1 MKKLQCQCVS
11 ENIKFLTDYLTCV
24 DSFAAFFIQ
33 VQALLLFSDMCE
45 ITLVNLAFSVAV
57 AICLFVSGL
66 SLFHLGVYIQSS
78 TARSLQGMFRAA
90 EFRQSM
96 QGTYL
101 SFPWQS
107 SSENMDGL
115 FAPNGQMIRPGER
128 LQLPT
133 SAEDYIV
140 VSPETRTPI
149 AQDRDD
155 SDDSDDSDGWWL
167 QSPNGNHFRQVK
179 ARQRQMSPC
188 KA

>member
-1 MKKLQCQCVS
+1 MLTHLQLFSSRFKPC
-11 ENIKFLTDYLTCV
+11 
-24 DSFAAFFIQ
+24 FF
-33 VQALLLFSDMCE
+33 FSDMCE

-90 EFRQSM
+90 GFRQSM

>member
-1 MKKLQCQCVS
+1 
-11 ENIKFLTDYLTCV
+11 
-24 DSFAAFFIQ
+24 
-33 VQALLLFSDMCE
+33 MCE

-90 EFRQSM
+90 GFRQSM

-101 SFPWQS
+101 SFPWRS